1 MWASIFTSFLPWAAA
16 AGTAM
21 SVYGSYKQGKAAQAA
36 AKFNAQI
43 AEQNAQIAREQAR
56 QQVQQHDREQYLR
69 LGKIRAAQGKAGGV
83 ADEGSVLDLLG
94 DTAAQGEIARQ
105 DIVYR
110 GELSARG
117 YTNTAAVE
125 RFEGKAARSQSYLR
139 AGSEL
144 LTGAVTTGSLFK
156 RIG

>member
-1 MWASIFTSFLPWAAA
+1 MFGLFTSFLPWLSA

-21 SVYGSYKQGKAAQAA
+21 SVYGSYKQGKMAQQA
-36 AKFNAQI
+36 AKFNAKI
-43 AEQNAQIAREQAR
+43 SEQNAEIARDQAR
-56 QQVQQHDREQYLR
+56 QQVAQHDREQYLR
-69 LGKIRAAQGKAGGV
+69 LGKIRAAQGASGGQ
-83 ADEGSVLDLLG
+83 AEGSVLDLLA
-94 DTAAQGEIARQ
+94 DTAAQGELERQ
-105 DIVYR
+105 DIMYR

-144 LTGAVTTGSLFK
+144 LSGAVTTGSLFK